1 MEIKVERISR
11 NTDTVRSDIKEES
24 EGKTRTK
31 TYANT
36 QCKHITYIPHT
47 FRGNSKPK
55 LEGQSDLTS

>member
-1 MEIKVERISR
+1 MKIKVERISR

-36 QCKHITYIPHT
+36 QCKHTMQTHNSFL
-47 FRGNSKPK
+47 FRS
-55 LEGQSDLTS
+55 E

>member
-36 QCKHITYIPHT
+36 QCKHTMQTHNSFL
-47 FRGNSKPK
+47 FRS
-55 LEGQSDLTS
+55 E

>member
-36 QCKHITYIPHT
+36 QCKHI
-47 FRGNSKPK
+47 
-55 LEGQSDLTS
+55 

>member
-1 MEIKVERISR
+1 MKIKVERISR

-36 QCKHITYIPHT
+36 QCKHITPFYS
-47 FRGNSKPK
+47 GLNSVHVSTQYVPY
-55 LEGQSDLTS
+55 

>member
-36 QCKHITYIPHT
+36 YNSFL
-47 FRGNSKPK
+47 FRS
-55 LEGQSDLTS
+55 E

>member
-36 QCKHITYIPHT
+36 QCKHTMQTHNANTYNSFL
-47 FRGNSKPK
+47 FRS
-55 LEGQSDLTS
+55 E